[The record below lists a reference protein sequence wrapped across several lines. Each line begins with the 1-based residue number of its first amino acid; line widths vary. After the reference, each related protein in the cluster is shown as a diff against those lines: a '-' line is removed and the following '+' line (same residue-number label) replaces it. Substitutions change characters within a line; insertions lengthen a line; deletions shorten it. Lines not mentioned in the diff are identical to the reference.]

1 MNTNQ
6 PLPPDFRLA
15 LDPAVRRPRPE
26 VLVGGY
32 PLRVLKL
39 RPAGV
44 RRVDAW
50 ASGEPVGPSP
60 GPRSLARRLLDAG
73 IAHPR
78 PPLGAGPTPAEVT
91 VVIPVR
97 DRAAGLRATLAAL
110 GTESEVIVVDDGS
123 LTPAVAPGAVLIRHD
138 HPRGPAAARNSGWR
152 AAQGSVVVF
161 VDADCEPAPGW
172 LAAVLPHFADAPVGA
187 VAPRITSS
195 GAPGAPAVLAG
206 YERHRSS
213 LDLGGREAPVRPG
226 SPVPYVPT
234 AAFAVRR
241 QALVDAGGFD
251 EALRYGEDVDLV
263 WRLGKRGWRIRYEP
277 GATVAHPARADFGL
291 WLRQRYQYGRSA
303 APLAAR
309 HGRAVAP
316 VAVSPWSAAA
326 WTLAAAGRPWAGTG
340 MAVATSVAL
349 GRRAGPD
356 RTTARALARL
366 ALAGHLRAGAALAE
380 AIRRAWLPPAIV
392 VAGLSAQRG
401 RRAPAMALLAALTLP
416 PLVEWVRQ
424 RPDGL
429 DPLNWSTLWLLDD
442 LAYQTGVW
450 AGMIESRSAA
460 ALLPDC

>member
-1 MNTNQ
+1 M
-6 PLPPDFRLA
+6 
-15 LDPAVRRPRPE
+15 
-26 VLVGGY
+26 
-32 PLRVLKL
+32 
-39 RPAGV
+39 
-44 RRVDAW
+44 
-50 ASGEPVGPSP
+50 
-60 GPRSLARRLLDAG
+60 
-73 IAHPR
+73 
-78 PPLGAGPTPAEVT
+78 
-91 VVIPVR
+91 
-97 DRAAGLRATLAAL
+97 
-110 GTESEVIVVDDGS
+110 
-123 LTPAVAPGAVLIRHD
+123 
-138 HPRGPAAARNSGWR
+138 
-152 AAQGSVVVF
+152 VF

-401 RRAPAMALLAALTLP
+401 RRAPAMALAG
-416 PLVEWVRQ
+416 
-424 RPDGL
+424 RPDA
-429 DPLNWSTLWLLDD
+429 PS
-442 LAYQTGVW
+442 
-450 AGMIESRSAA
+450 AGRVGSAA
-460 ALLPDC
+460 TGRAGSVELVNAVVVGRSGLPDGCVGRRDREPLGGRPFTRLLTARPADRPL